1 MSVLTSL
8 ETLNNGA
15 AIELFNKVLEKVN
28 ENILDDNTEAKK
40 KRVITLKVEIT
51 PNEERN
57 FCTTSVQC
65 DCKLQP
71 IKAHE
76 SAINMFHDKRTGEIV
91 MHSPDFTGQNP
102 SQHSL
107 PIINAEEK
115 EPTEVVETSEKK
127 TVANNVTKIKVAAS
141 N

>member
-28 ENILDDNTEAKK
+28 ENILDENTESKK

-57 FCTTSVQC
+57 FCTTAVQC

-76 SAINMFHDKRTGEIV
+76 SAVNMMHDKGTGEIV

-102 SQHSL
+102 NQYSL
-107 PIINAEEK
+107 PLEDAEKSEHA
-115 EPTEVVETSEKK
+115 EIVETSEKK
-127 TVANNVTKIKVAAS
+127 VVAGNVSKFKVAVS